1 MRRER
6 VLVAILLLS
15 IWIGVPEKPH
25 AQQASD
31 VRVADLVQSGKLRA
45 GIGVVAPHWAEKDQT
60 SGELRGVAVEVARA
74 LASRVGVSLV
84 PVEYPSPPKVLD
96 GVKENAWDVG
106 FLGIDPSRATV
117 VDFSSPYLEID
128 ATYLVTESSKI
139 QSIADTDQPGIRIAV
154 TGKSVEEIVLKDAIK
169 KAELQA
175 VETIPAGL
183 DLLRAGKVD
192 VLAAPRPALVQF
204 SARLPGSRVVDDR
217 FHVAFAGIAVP
228 KGQSARLSYLNEF
241 VQDAV
246 ATGLIQHA
254 IERVGVRGVQVAGRA
269 K

>member
-15 IWIGVPEKPH
+15 IRIGVPEKPH

-45 GIGVVAPHWAEKDQT
+45 GIGVVAPHWAVKDQT
-60 SGELRGVAVEVARA
+60 SGKLRGVAVEVARA

-139 QSIADTDQPGIRIAV
+139 QSIADADQPGIRIAV

-169 KAELQA
+169 RPNCRPSKQYL
-175 VETIPAGL
+175 P
-183 DLLRAGKVD
+183 
-192 VLAAPRPALVQF
+192 VLISCGPVKSMSWPRPVQPWFSFRPGSPALV
-204 SARLPGSRVVDDR
+204 L
-217 FHVAFAGIAVP
+217 
-228 KGQSARLSYLNEF
+228 
-241 VQDAV
+241 
-246 ATGLIQHA
+246 
-254 IERVGVRGVQVAGRA
+254 
-269 K
+269 